1 MSKEEELERIR
12 RIRDAQI
19 QARHPLR
26 RDEKHMH
33 RRAAQLRE
41 GNPYTWQDLQ
51 QDIKSRW
58 VWMIGG
64 ALVGF
69 AIGLLFM
76 QLVTGPYA
84 WVGALVCTLF
94 GVAIGRTIGALID
107 RGHDDYWGR

>member
-1 MSKEEELERIR
+1 MSKDEELERIR

-26 RDEKHMH
+26 REEKHM
-33 RRAAQLRE
+33 RQRAARLQQ
-41 GNPYTWQDLQ
+41 GTPYTWRELK

-58 VWMIGG
+58 IWMVGG

-69 AIGLLFM
+69 AIGMLFM
-76 QLVTGPYA
+76 QLVTEWWS
-84 WVGALVCTLF
+84 WVGALICVLF